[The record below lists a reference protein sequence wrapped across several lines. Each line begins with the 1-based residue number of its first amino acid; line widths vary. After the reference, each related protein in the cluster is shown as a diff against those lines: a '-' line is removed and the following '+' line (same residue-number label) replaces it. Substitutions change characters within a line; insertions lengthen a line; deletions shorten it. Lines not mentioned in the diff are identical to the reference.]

1 MNQQACGQVWR
12 AESDEA
18 KGRNKRAWSIDELR
32 ERLGAPAP
40 KVEQQ
45 REKKEAPAERP
56 RIVRREAFAGNV
68 YAPAA

>member
-1 MNQQACGQVWR
+1 MNQQACGQEWR

-18 KGRNKRAWSIDELR
+18 KGRNKRTWSIEELR

-40 KVEQQ
+40 KTEEAT
-45 REKKEAPAERP
+45 EKKAPAERP
-56 RIVRREAFAGNV
+56 RIVRREAVAHRNV